1 VLGKFAQFEI
11 LLKGLNMPCLNM
23 PCVMI
28 TRQRV
33 SDASFDMDVIIE
45 GSETLR

>member
-11 LLKGLNMPCLNM
+11 LLKGLNM